1 MVGISVT
8 VKVADNWVTEVV
20 DCMSTSECFSNF
32 SMSLLYFLFQRGGQ
46 GRDSFLPYSYAPSK
60 FLKGS
65 HLGNHY

>member
-20 DCMSTSECFSNF
+20 DCMSTSNF
-32 SMSLLYFLFQRGGQ
+32 IMSLLYFLFQRGGQ
-46 GRDSFLPYSYAPSK
+46 GRDSFLPYGYAPSK